1 MENNSY
7 SNIVFR
13 GYRRVFFLIFALA
26 MLMQAAA
33 FMQNRIA
40 GALKLVNDDFKIVLA
55 LNNANTQQA
64 KDFHVF
70 LDGLEGVTSVS
81 VIEPDTVLAALNN
94 SNNSMSA
101 QAVNADFLP
110 AFFEVKV
117 AQDVLLNPKAW
128 VQENITAAGK
138 DANVYY
144 KEDQASLALY
154 INAVNKFALIAL
166 LCAAFLLLAFG
177 FFVEAYYTKISS
189 LSERFGGLFSAFVA
203 YGLSA
208 GAAFALAYPV
218 NAINPDFKYCLFNWT
233 QLALALLCLSC
244 GWTLAKWKKF

>member
-1 MENNSY
+1 MENNNY
-7 SNIVFR
+7 SKIVFR

-26 MLMQAAA
+26 MLMQASV

-40 GALKLVNDDFKIVLA
+40 RALDLVNDDFKMVLA

-64 KDFHVF
+64 KDFHAF
-70 LDGLEGVTSVS
+70 LDGINGVKEVA

-94 SNNSMSA
+94 RDNSMSA

-110 AFFEVKV
+110 AFFEIKV
-117 AQDVLLNPKAW
+117 TQDVLLNPKAW
-128 VQENITAAGK
+128 VAENITSAGK

-144 KEDQASLALY
+144 KEDQAALALY

-166 LCAAFLLLAFG
+166 LSAAFLLLAFG

-189 LSERFGGLFSAFVA
+189 LSERAGGLFSALLVYA
-203 YGLSA
+203 LSA

-218 NAINPDFKYCLFNWT
+218 NAINPAFKYCLLNWT
-233 QLALALLCLSC
+233 QLIVALLCLSC

>member
-1 MENNSY
+1 MENKGY
-7 SNIVFR
+7 SHIVFR
-13 GYRRVFFLIFALA
+13 GYRRVFFLVFALA
-26 MLMQAAA
+26 MLMQAAV

-64 KDFHVF
+64 KDFHLF
-70 LDGLEGVTSVS
+70 LDGLNGVSS
-81 VIEPDTVLAALNN
+81 SAVIEPDTVLAALNN
-94 SNNSMSA
+94 RDNSMSA
-101 QAVNADFLP
+101 QAVNPDFLP
-110 AFFEVKV
+110 AFFEIKVK
-117 AQDVLLNPKAW
+117 QDVLLNPKAW
-128 VQENITAAGK
+128 VQENITDAGK

-166 LCAAFLLLAFG
+166 LSSAFLLLAFG

-189 LSERFGGLFSAFVA
+189 LLERLGGLFSALLA
-203 YGLSA
+203 YALSA

-218 NAINPDFKYCLFNWT
+218 NIINPAFKYCLFNWP
-233 QLALALLCLSC
+233 QLAVALLCLSC

>member
-13 GYRRVFFLIFALA
+13 GYRRVFFLVFALA

-64 KDFHVF
+64 KDFHAF
-70 LDGLEGVTSVS
+70 LDGIKGVTSVA
-81 VIEPDTVLAALNN
+81 VIEPDTVLASLNN
-94 SNNSMSA
+94 RDNSMSA

-117 AQDVLLNPKAW
+117 TQDVLLNPKAW
-128 VQENITAAGK
+128 VQENITSAGK

-166 LCAAFLLLAFG
+166 LCAVFLLLAFG

-189 LSERFGGLFSAFVA
+189 WSERAGGLFSAFAA
-203 YGLSA
+203 YIFSA
-208 GAAFALAYPV
+208 AVAFALAYPV
-218 NAINPDFKYCLFNWT
+218 NAINPDFKYCLLNLT
-233 QLALALLCLSC
+233 QLIIAVLCLSC

>member
-1 MENNSY
+1 
-7 SNIVFR
+7 
-13 GYRRVFFLIFALA
+13 
-26 MLMQAAA
+26 
-33 FMQNRIA
+33 
-40 GALKLVNDDFKIVLA
+40 
-55 LNNANTQQA
+55 
-64 KDFHVF
+64 
-70 LDGLEGVTSVS
+70 
-81 VIEPDTVLAALNN
+81 
-94 SNNSMSA
+94 MSA

-117 AQDVLLNPKAW
+117 TQDVLLNPKAW
-128 VQENITAAGK
+128 VQENITASGK

-154 INAVNKFALIAL
+154 INAVNKFAIIAL
-166 LCAAFLLLAFG
+166 LCTVFLLLAFG

-189 LSERFGGLFSAFVA
+189 LSERVGGLFSAAVA

-218 NAINPDFKYCLFNWT
+218 NVINPAFKYCIFNWP
-233 QLALALLCLSC
+233 QLAVALLCLSC